1 MTNEELKMRFSCGE
15 IEAEYENSKWVSL
28 FMQLVFM
35 FVGMYFFWTML
46 SESTF
51 AGRLDNI
58 AVLFFCLWRIHR
70 QRDIICYAAAKGII
84 VRRQFMSLSEFYN
97 DQFHEIEL
105 GHAEDGGI
113 AILPVH
119 LQLLSKKNKQR
130 IIDRIKSE
138 QEKNDEDEY
147 AG

>member
-1 MTNEELKMRFSCGE
+1 
-15 IEAEYENSKWVSL
+15 
-28 FMQLVFM
+28 
-35 FVGMYFFWTML
+35 
-46 SESTF
+46 
-51 AGRLDNI
+51 
-58 AVLFFCLWRIHR
+58 
-70 QRDIICYAAAKGII
+70 
-84 VRRQFMSLSEFYN
+84 MSLSEFYN
-97 DQFHEIEL
+97 DQFHEDRNLVFLPYKEIFLISDTWQEIEL

-119 LQLLSKKNKQR
+119 LQFLSKKNKQR